1 MHAGEGLRRA
11 DDAKTAAASAG
22 ARRRRGSRE
31 SAMAWAR
38 RRAETVRVPP
48 SHDLIAR
55 LTRLRDLFLAEERS
69 GALADYWRTTADV
82 AAYDAVLGAR
92 IGWKWQAALAE
103 CQDRGW
109 ARSDGDL
116 VVDFGCGSGVAARA
130 YAQRFGAGRVRLVD
144 RSRTAAKFAEGSLRA
159 AFPALP
165 AVAAADAGADA
176 PDVLLVSHVLGELDA
191 GGEQQLE
198 ALARRSRRV
207 LWVEPGSK
215 AIARRL
221 STLRG
226 RLADAFAVQAPC
238 PHQGPCP
245 ALASPADW
253 CHFFAPPPAA
263 VFTDGDWAHYSR
275 ALGIDLR
282 ALPYAFLA
290 LVRRDAAS
298 DLPAPPP
305 HRLLGRVDV
314 GKHDAS
320 AQACTAAGLTTLRV
334 PKRTQPELWR
344 DLKKRPE
351 GRRQLPPS

>member
-1 MHAGEGLRRA
+1 MARSRRA
-11 DDAKTAAASAG
+11 ADTAA
-22 ARRRRGSRE
+22 
-31 SAMAWAR
+31 
-38 RRAETVRVPP
+38 VPP

-69 GALADYWRTTADV
+69 SALADYWRAPADV

-92 IGWKWQAALAE
+92 IGWKWDAALAE

-109 ARSDGDL
+109 ARSDGERI
-116 VVDFGCGSGVAARA
+116 VDFGCGSGVAARA
-130 YAQRFGAGRVRLVD
+130 YVQRFGAGRVRLVD
-144 RSRTAAKFAEGSLRA
+144 RSRTAAKFAEGALRA

-165 AVAAADAGADA
+165 SVAAADAGADA

-191 GGEQQLE
+191 AGEQQLE

-221 STLRG
+221 SALRD
-226 RLADAFAVQAPC
+226 RLVDAFAVQAPC

-245 ALASPADW
+245 ALTKHGDW
-253 CHFFAPPPAA
+253 CHFFAAPPPE
-263 VFTDGDWAHYSR
+263 VFTTGEWAHTAR
-275 ALGIDLR
+275 ELGIDLR
-282 ALPYAFLA
+282 ALPYAFVA
-290 LVRRDAAS
+290 LVRRDAAG

-305 HRLLGRVDV
+305 HRLVGRADV

-320 AQACTAAGLTTLRV
+320 VQACASDGLTTQRV
-334 PKRTQPELWR
+334 TKRAQPVLWR
-344 DLKKRPE
+344 ELRKHPD
-351 GRRQLPPS
+351 GRRSLPPS

>member
-1 MHAGEGLRRA
+1 MARDGAAA
-11 DDAKTAAASAG
+11 DTAA
-22 ARRRRGSRE
+22 
-31 SAMAWAR
+31 
-38 RRAETVRVPP
+38 VPP
-48 SHDLIAR
+48 SHDLLARIAR
-55 LTRLRDLFLAEERS
+55 LRELFLAEDRG
-69 GALADYWRTTADV
+69 GALADYWRAPADV

-92 IGWKWQAALAE
+92 IGWKWDAALAE

-109 ARSDGDL
+109 ARSDGERI
-116 VVDFGCGSGVAARA
+116 VDFGCGSGVAARA

-144 RSRTAAKFAEGSLRA
+144 RSRTAAQWAADALRA
-159 AFPALP
+159 ACP
-165 AVAAADAGADA
+165 AVPTQAASDAGNEP

-191 GGEQQLE
+191 AGEQRLE

-215 AIARRL
+215 ALARRL
-221 STLRG
+221 SALRD
-226 RLADAFAVQAPC
+226 RLTDAFAVQAPC

-245 ALASPADW
+245 ALASPGDW
-253 CHFFAPPPAA
+253 CHFFAPPPAS
-263 VFTDGDWAHYSR
+263 VFTDSDWAHYGR

-282 ALPYAFLA
+282 ALPYAFVA
-290 LVRRDAAS
+290 LVRRDAAAA
-298 DLPAPPP
+298 PAPPSPPPP

-344 DLKKRPE
+344 ALKKHPE
-351 GRRQLPPS
+351 GRRELPTA

>member
-1 MHAGEGLRRA
+1 M
-11 DDAKTAAASAG
+11 
-22 ARRRRGSRE
+22 
-31 SAMAWAR
+31 AR
-38 RRAETVRVPP
+38 RRAAADTAAVPP
-48 SHDLIAR
+48 SHDLLAR
-55 LTRLRDLFLAEERS
+55 LTRLRDLFLAEDRR

-109 ARSDGDL
+109 ARSDGDV

-130 YAQRFGAGRVRLVD
+130 YVQRFGAGRVRLVD
-144 RSRTAAKFAEGSLRA
+144 RSRTAAKFAEGALRA

-165 AVAAADAGADA
+165 AVAAADAGVDA

-191 GGEQQLE
+191 AGEQQLE

-207 LWVEPGSK
+207 LWVEPGNK
-215 AIARRL
+215 PIARRL
-221 STLRG
+221 STLRD
-226 RLADAFAVQAPC
+226 RLVDAFAVQAPC
-238 PHQGPCP
+238 PHQDRCP
-245 ALASPADW
+245 ALAGAGDW
-253 CHFFAPPPAA
+253 CHFFAAPPPE
-263 VFTDGDWAHYSR
+263 VFTDGEWAHTAR

-290 LVRRDAAS
+290 LVRRDAAG

-305 HRLLGRVDV
+305 HRLLGRADV

-320 AQACTAAGLTTLRV
+320 VQACAGDGLTTRRV
-334 PKRTQPELWR
+334 TKRAQPQLWR
-344 DLKKRPE
+344 EWKKRPE
-351 GRRQLPPS
+351 GRRQLPSG

>member
-1 MHAGEGLRRA
+1 MV
-11 DDAKTAAASAG
+11 DTKTGG
-22 ARRRRGSRE
+22 ARPPVRSRRRGDP
-31 SAMAWAR
+31 AVALAR
-38 RRAETVRVPP
+38 RAADTARVPP
-48 SHDLIAR
+48 SHDLLARIAR
-55 LTRLRDLFLAEERS
+55 LRELFLAEDRG
-69 GALADYWRTTADV
+69 GALADYWRAAADV

-92 IGWKWQAALAE
+92 IGWKWDAALAE

-109 ARSDGDL
+109 ARSDGERI
-116 VVDFGCGSGVAARA
+116 VDFGCGSGVAARA

-144 RSRTAAKFAEGSLRA
+144 RSRTAAQWAADALRA
-159 AFPALP
+159 ACP
-165 AVAAADAGADA
+165 AVPTLAASDPGSEP

-191 GGEQQLE
+191 AGEQRLE

-215 AIARRL
+215 QIARRL
-221 STLRG
+221 SALRD
-226 RLADAFAVQAPC
+226 RLTDAFSVQAPC

-245 ALASPADW
+245 ALASPGDW

-263 VFTDGDWAHYSR
+263 VFTDGDWAHYGR

-282 ALPYAFLA
+282 ALPYAFVA
-290 LVRRDAAS
+290 LVRRDAAAA
-298 DLPAPPP
+298 PAPPSPPPP

-344 DLKKRPE
+344 ALKKHPE
-351 GRRQLPPS
+351 GRRELPPA